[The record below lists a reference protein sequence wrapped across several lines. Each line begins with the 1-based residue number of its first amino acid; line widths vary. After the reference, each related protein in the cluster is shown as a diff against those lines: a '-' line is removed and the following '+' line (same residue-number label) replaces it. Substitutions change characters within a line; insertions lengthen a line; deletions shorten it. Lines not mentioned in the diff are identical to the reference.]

1 MKKINLLFCITF
13 LILACCNYGYAEE
26 NLNSTEYVRRDVFD
40 AKMEVFFERLQNQI
54 NEGFNRLDRKIED
67 VRTDLNQKI
76 DGVHNELTQKIDGVR
91 TELNQK
97 IDDVHNE
104 LTQKIEGVRT
114 DLNQKIDDVHNE
126 LTQKIEGVRTDLNQK
141 IDGVRNE
148 LNQKIDGVDRKV
160 DILTARVDVLETVIY
175 WALAFMGIILASTV
189 LLPVIIEFY
198 KRIQT
203 PILSREEIKA
213 LIRECLTEI
222 NNLNVN

>member
-40 AKMEVFFERLQNQI
+40 AKMEVFFERFQNQI

-67 VRTDLNQKI
+67 VRT
-76 DGVHNELTQKIDGVR
+76 
-91 TELNQK
+91 ELNQK

-104 LTQKIEGVRT
+104 LTQKIDGVRT
-114 DLNQKIDDVHNE
+114 E
-126 LTQKIEGVRTDLNQK
+126 LTQK
-141 IDGVRNE
+141 IDGVRSD

-213 LIRECLTEI
+213 LIRECLTEF

>member
-40 AKMEVFFERLQNQI
+40 AKMEVFFERFQNQI

-67 VRTDLNQKI
+67 VRT
-76 DGVHNELTQKIDGVR
+76 
-91 TELNQK
+91 ELNQK

-104 LTQKIEGVRT
+104 LTQKIDGVRT
-114 DLNQKIDDVHNE
+114 E
-126 LTQKIEGVRTDLNQK
+126 LTQK
-141 IDGVRNE
+141 IDGVRTE
-148 LNQKIDGVDRKV
+148 LTQKIDGVRSDLNQKIDGVDRKV

-213 LIRECLTEI
+213 LIRECLTEF

>member
-40 AKMEVFFERLQNQI
+40 AKMEVFFERFQNQI

-67 VRTDLNQKI
+67 VRT
-76 DGVHNELTQKIDGVR
+76 
-91 TELNQK
+91 ELNQK

-104 LTQKIEGVRT
+104 L
-114 DLNQKIDDVHNE
+114 
-126 LTQKIEGVRTDLNQK
+126 NQK
-141 IDGVRNE
+141 IDGVRSD

-160 DILTARVDVLETVIY
+160 DILTARVNVLETVIY

-189 LLPVIIEFY
+189 LLPVLIEIY

-213 LIRECLTEI
+213 LIRECLTEF